1 MTSTLIPLQAAF
13 QAARYARMGHADL
26 FKRTFTVHRDT
37 ATRACA
43 LVMREGQSRLSD
55 HELPADWQRD
65 DAERILEQLLRDLRD
80 GVLMIVCPSGPQRTQ
95 IAEDGIQLHR
105 ARLDLLLAALD
116 HGSSGAA
123 LDFQTQPYALSCHQ
137 LALRLRS
144 GDLVVIK
151 TN

>member
-1 MTSTLIPLQAAF
+1 MTKTIPLQAAF
-13 QAARYARMGHADL
+13 QASRYSRMGHADL
-26 FKRTFTVHRDT
+26 FERTFQVHRD
-37 ATRACA
+37 AAAGACA

-55 HELPADWQRD
+55 DELPADWQRD
-65 DAERILEQLLRDLRD
+65 DAERILEQLFRDLHD
-80 GVLMIVCPSGPQRTQ
+80 GVMMIVCPNGPQRTQ

-116 HGSSGAA
+116 HSSTRSA
-123 LDFQTQPYALSCHQ
+123 LDSETQPYALSCHQ
-137 LALRLRS
+137 LAIRLRN